1 MSDDNQDNEG
11 IQMSFLDHLDELR
24 QRLIRSVISI
34 VLAFGVCFTFS
45 EPIYR
50 FLSVPVIKQLQKE
63 RRNLQAS
70 YGSIN
75 VDEIAEGELIQYT
88 FTRETAVNG
97 VKIPLG
103 TTIPV
108 RKLTIEGQPRLVL
121 AERWSVAKT
130 ILPVNTPIEQIQR
143 EGESKIFFDDESN
156 QLVLRGV
163 TSPFMVYVRV
173 ALYAGIALAI
183 PFLFFQLWAFVSPG
197 LYQHEKKYI
206 VPVILMSTFFFVA
219 GASFAYLIAFPAV
232 CDYMLGLAMEGGF
245 RTLLDAEDYLDL
257 IIMIM
262 LGLGIV
268 FQIPTISFVLGR
280 IGLLTARMM
289 LKAWRYAII
298 GIMIVAAV
306 ATPTP
311 DAFNMLMFA
320 APMGLLYLLSI
331 VIVWLFG
338 KKRQTDDEYR
348 LEHGA

>member
-1 MSDDNQDNEG
+1 MSDDLQENEG

-45 EPIYR
+45 EPIYK

-63 RRNLQAS
+63 RRTLQAS

-75 VDEIAEGELIQYT
+75 VDEVAEGELIQYT

-108 RKLTIEGQPRLVL
+108 RRLTIDGQPRLVL

-219 GASFAYLIAFPAV
+219 GASFAYLVAFPAV

-280 IGLLTARMM
+280 IGLLTAKMM

>member
-1 MSDDNQDNEG
+1 MSEDIQENEG

-24 QRLIRSVISI
+24 QRLINSVISI
-34 VLAFGVCFTFS
+34 VIAFAVCFTFS

-70 YGSIN
+70 YGTIN
-75 VDEIAEGELIQYT
+75 LEEVAEGEVLQYT
-88 FTRETAVNG
+88 FTRETSVNG

-108 RKLTIEGQPRLVL
+108 RRVTVEGRPRLVL
-121 AERWSVAKT
+121 AERWSVART
-130 ILPVNTPIEQIQR
+130 ILPVDTPLEQIHQD
-143 EGESKIFFDDESN
+143 GESKIFFDDESN

-163 TSPFMVYVRV
+163 TSPFMVYMRV
-173 ALYAGIALAI
+173 ALYAGIALAV
-183 PFLFFQLWAFVSPG
+183 PFLFYQLWAFIAPG

-219 GASFAYLIAFPAV
+219 GASFAYTIAFPAV

-268 FQIPTISFVLGR
+268 FQIPTVSFVLGR

-289 LKAWRYAII
+289 IKAWRYAVV
-298 GIMIVAAV
+298 GITIVAAV

-320 APMGLLYLLSI
+320 APMLLLYLLSI

-338 KKRQTDDEYR
+338 KPRQTDAEYQV
-348 LEHGA
+348 EHGS

>member
-1 MSDDNQDNEG
+1 MSEEIQENEG

-24 QRLIRSVISI
+24 RRLIYSVFSI
-34 VLAFGVCFTFS
+34 TLAFVVCFTFS

-50 FLSVPVIKQLQKE
+50 FLSVPIIRQLQKE
-63 RRNLQAS
+63 RRTMQAS
-70 YGSIN
+70 YGTIN
-75 VDEIAEGELIQYT
+75 LAEVADGETLQYT
-88 FTRETAVNG
+88 FTKETSVNG

-108 RKLTIEGQPRLVL
+108 RKTTIEGKPTLVL
-121 AERWSVAKT
+121 AERWSVART
-130 ILPVNTPIEQIQR
+130 ILPINTAIDQIQR
-143 EGESKIFFDDESN
+143 EGESKVFFDDESN

-163 TSPFMVYVRV
+163 TSPFMVYMRV
-173 ALYAGIALAI
+173 ALYAGIALAV
-183 PFLFFQLWAFVSPG
+183 PFLFYQIWAFIAPG
-197 LYQHEKKYI
+197 LYQHEKKYV
-206 VPVILMSTFFFVA
+206 VPVILMSTFFFVT
-219 GASFAYLIAFPAV
+219 GAAFAYLIAFPAV
-232 CDYMLGLAMEGGF
+232 CDYMLGLAMQGGF

-280 IGLLTARMM
+280 IGLLTPKIMI
-289 LKAWRYAII
+289 KAWRYAVVGITII
-298 GIMIVAAV
+298 AAV

-320 APMGLLYLLSI
+320 APMLVLYLLSI

-338 KKRQTDDEYR
+338 KKRQTDEEYAT
-348 LEHGA
+348 EHA

>member
-1 MSDDNQDNEG
+1 MSEEIQENEG

-24 QRLIRSVISI
+24 RRLIYSVISI
-34 VLAFGVCFTFS
+34 ALAFVVCFTFS

-50 FLSVPVIKQLQKE
+50 FLSVPVIRQLQKE
-63 RRNLQAS
+63 RRAMQAS
-70 YGSIN
+70 YGTIN
-75 VDEIAEGELIQYT
+75 LAEVADGETLQYT
-88 FTRETAVNG
+88 FTKETSVNG

-108 RKLTIEGQPRLVL
+108 RKITVEGKPSLVL
-121 AERWSVAKT
+121 AERWSVART
-130 ILPVNTPIEQIQR
+130 ILPINTAIDQIQR
-143 EGESKIFFDDESN
+143 EGESKVFFDDESN

-163 TSPFMVYVRV
+163 TSPFMVYMRV
-173 ALYAGIALAI
+173 ALYAGIALAV
-183 PFLFFQLWAFVSPG
+183 PFLFYQLWAFIAPG
-197 LYQHEKKYI
+197 LYQHEKKYV
-206 VPVILMSTFFFVA
+206 VPVILMSTFFFVT
-219 GASFAYLIAFPAV
+219 GAAFAYLIAFPAV
-232 CDYMLGLAMEGGF
+232 CDYMLGLAMQGGF

-280 IGLLTARMM
+280 IGLLTPKIMI
-289 LKAWRYAII
+289 KAWRYAVVGITII
-298 GIMIVAAV
+298 AAV

-320 APMGLLYLLSI
+320 APMLLLYLLSI

-338 KKRQTDDEYR
+338 KKRQTDEEYAT
-348 LEHGA
+348 EHA

>member
-1 MSDDNQDNEG
+1 MSDKQHENEG

-34 VLAFGVCFTFS
+34 VLAFGICFTFS
-45 EPIYR
+45 EPIYK

-63 RRNLQAS
+63 RRTLQAS

-75 VDEIAEGELIQYT
+75 VDEVAEGELIEYT

-108 RKLTIEGQPRLVL
+108 RKVIIEGRPLLVL

-173 ALYAGIALAI
+173 ALYAGIALAV

-219 GASFAYLIAFPAV
+219 GASFAYLVAFPAV
-232 CDYMLGLAMEGGF
+232 CDYMLGLAMAGGF

-289 LKAWRYAII
+289 VRAWRYAVI

-320 APMGLLYLLSI
+320 APMALLYLLSI
-331 VIVWLFG
+331 LIVWIFG
-338 KKRQTDDEYR
+338 KRRQTDEEYR
-348 LEHGA
+348 FGHSR